1 MGFVYKVLFLPFAF
15 LIKAEVG
22 SLLFVLLGKNLIIT
36 FQHIVIQVVRKNT
49 RLCTSGSVLRPWPA
63 FKQIMG
69 NFRERMFL

>member
-22 SLLFVLLGKNLIIT
+22 SLLFVLSGKNLIIT

-49 RLCTSGSVLRPWPA
+49 RLCTSLWLCTQTVARFSANHG
-63 FKQIMG
+63 
-69 NFRERMFL
+69 